1 MRYVVQSPEECRK
14 CADPYSNLN
23 DNLRHGFV
31 PSICMRV
38 SAPKP
43 ASATPRTSLNFKIDA
58 SISFYSLSSFKEI
71 NAAFHPKTVIG
82 LQFQRAFAMFRSAR
96 SSPNRRRLLEYLK
109 ELAIFPTGPVELVGK
124 KPRALR
130 KGACFRL
137 IDPTKVDRRKAS
149 GN

>member
-1 MRYVVQSPEECRK
+1 VQLPEECRK

-58 SISFYSLSSFKEI
+58 SISFYSLSSFKET

-82 LQFQRAFAMFRSAR
+82 LQFQRAFAMLRSALHHL
-96 SSPNRRRLLEYLK
+96 PIE
-109 ELAIFPTGPVELVGK
+109 AG
-124 KPRALR
+124 
-130 KGACFRL
+130 C
-137 IDPTKVDRRKAS
+137 
-149 GN
+149 